1 MNKGKPEN
9 SFNIAKNQELE
20 LIISKIHTEKSMKS
34 NFFKKFKVIAS
45 TAHTSPIFQIFFFF
59 EKRKRFLRKWNL
71 VLITSTVQVELSKL
85 NFNFDDIRTYFLQV
99 LRDCWQIIFVTF
111 NGFCPFKQKNPTP
124 LFLTD
129 NIKMDRILTKIFYIV
144 FQVLK
149 VLLIKICKIQSL
161 DLLFLVVFISFYIS
175 RYFSQVFRTSF
186 NIIWKKRFSS
196 QDFLLF

>member
-71 VLITSTVQVELSKL
+71 VLITSAVQVELSKL
-85 NFNFDDIRTYFLQV
+85 NFNFKEL
-99 LRDCWQIIFVTF
+99 
-111 NGFCPFKQKNPTP
+111 
-124 LFLTD
+124 
-129 NIKMDRILTKIFYIV
+129 
-144 FQVLK
+144 
-149 VLLIKICKIQSL
+149 
-161 DLLFLVVFISFYIS
+161 
-175 RYFSQVFRTSF
+175 
-186 NIIWKKRFSS
+186 FSS
-196 QDFLLF
+196 SFKAQITLVMLNEFCQLSKKTPPVPNRQY

>member
-1 MNKGKPEN
+1 MKTLNILQKPRIWIDYIMSLKKSN
-9 SFNIAKNQELE
+9 L
-20 LIISKIHTEKSMKS
+20 SKTHMEQSVES
-34 NFFKKFKVIAS
+34 NFFKKFKAIAS
-45 TAHTSPIFQIFFFF
+45 LPILRPYFSFFFKERF
-59 EKRKRFLRKWNL
+59 FRKSSKPGHGNL

-175 RYFSQVFRTSF
+175 RYFSQVF
-186 NIIWKKRFSS
+186 IWKK
-196 QDFLLF
+196 DFRHKLF

>member
-59 EKRKRFLRKWNL
+59 ERRKRFLRKWNL

-85 NFNFDDIRTYFLQV
+85 NYNFDDIRTYFLQA
-99 LRDCWQIIFVTF
+99 LRDCRQIAFVVFNRFCPLSKKKPTPPALNGKYRIPSKIKWKIHNLFLHCISSFETSADIIF
-111 NGFCPFKQKNPTP
+111 QE
-124 LFLTD
+124 FLELHST
-129 NIKMDRILTKIFYIV
+129 LTEKKIFV
-144 FQVLK
+144 ANFP
-149 VLLIKICKIQSL
+149 
-161 DLLFLVVFISFYIS
+161 F
-175 RYFSQVFRTSF
+175 
-186 NIIWKKRFSS
+186 
-196 QDFLLF
+196 